1 MVWIFHNYNL
11 AFELSKINKDVT
23 IFNDIGHI
31 NKLEFDGDYRTKTH
45 LNAAEPVQE
54 LLNKF
59 FSNR

>member
-1 MVWIFHNYNL
+1 MNFIFNPIGESIKSL
-11 AFELSKINKDVT
+11 TADSLT
-23 IFNDIGHI
+23 NDIGHI